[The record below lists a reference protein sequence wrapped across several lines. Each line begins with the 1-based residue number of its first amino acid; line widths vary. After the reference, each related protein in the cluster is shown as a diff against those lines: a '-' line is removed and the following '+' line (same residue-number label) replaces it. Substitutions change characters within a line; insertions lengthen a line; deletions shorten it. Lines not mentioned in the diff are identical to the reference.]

1 MRKLILVDYSDREI
15 GVCEKLEA
23 HEKAL
28 LHRAFS
34 VVLFNSK
41 EEMLIQRRAEKKYH
55 SAGLLT
61 NSCCS
66 HPEPNIPIL
75 VCAKERLVDEIGAVV
90 DELTDIGSFVYFH
103 KFDDGLVEYE
113 LDHVIVGKYDGEI
126 NLNKEEASECFW
138 KSIEEVESELLNNPN
153 EYTVWFKEVFYKVK
167 NYLLNR

>member
-1 MRKLILVDYSDREI
+1 MRKLALVDYSDKEI

-34 VVLFNSK
+34 VVLFNK
-41 EEMLIQRRAEKKYH
+41 KGEMLIQRRAEGKYH

-66 HPEPNIPIL
+66 HPEPNRPVL
-75 VCAKERLVDEIGAVV
+75 DCAKERLVEELGVVV
-90 DELTDIGSFVYFH
+90 DELKDIGSFVYFN

-113 LDHVIVGKYDGEI
+113 LDHVIVGYYDGEI
-126 NLNKEEASECFW
+126 VLNYEEASEFYW
-138 KSIEEVESELLNNPN
+138 RSVAQVEKELLHNPAA
-153 EYTVWFKEVFYKVK
+153 YTVWFKEVFYLLKK
-167 NYLLNR
+167 NIM